1 MRVVRRIGGGL
12 ELFEEVASRAGDIDS
27 AGGSALAILDTLD
40 DAGGLGALG
49 TIGAL
54 VGIHDLLTVAGLGN
68 LRHDACSPWYECL
81 ARALGCLM
89 LDGIRELLKIVRGR
103 IYSRNRRR
111 RTAVVAPYNF
121 T

>member
-1 MRVVRRIGGGL
+1 
-12 ELFEEVASRAGDIDS
+12 
-27 AGGSALAILDTLD
+27 
-40 DAGGLGALG
+40 
-49 TIGAL
+49 
-54 VGIHDLLTVAGLGN
+54 
-68 LRHDACSPWYECL
+68 L